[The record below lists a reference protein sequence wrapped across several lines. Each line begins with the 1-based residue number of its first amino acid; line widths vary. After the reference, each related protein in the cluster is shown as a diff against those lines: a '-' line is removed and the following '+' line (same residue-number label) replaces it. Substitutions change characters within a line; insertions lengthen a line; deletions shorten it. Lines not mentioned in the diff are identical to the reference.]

1 MDQIHRMFVRPEGA
15 HGELGADLME
25 RHGGAMVLEAVARLG
40 MKADDDVIE
49 IGFGPGLALEALA
62 RVVTLGHLTGVDP
75 SALMHRRA
83 GARNVEAIR
92 QGRLTLVKG
101 LAGALPFADAS
112 FDAALAIDNLH
123 FWPDRLAGLRELRRV
138 LRIGAP
144 FLCAFTPPS
153 GAMSAGLTDLF
164 MQAGWTDIALT
175 ESAAGFTIMGRN
187 PSD

>member
-15 HGELGADLME
+15 PGEAGADLME
-25 RHGGAMVLEAVARLG
+25 RHGSAMVLEAVARLG
-40 MKADDDVIE
+40 LKKDDDVIE

-62 RVVTLGHLTGVDP
+62 RVVTHGQLTGVDP

-83 GARNVEAIR
+83 GARNAQAIR
-92 QGRLTLVKG
+92 QGRLTLVEG
-101 LAGALPFADAS
+101 LAGALPFADAR

-138 LRIGAP
+138 LRVGAP

-153 GAMSAGLTDLF
+153 GGTRAGLTDLF
-164 MQAGWTDIALT
+164 TQAGWTDVALT
-175 ESAAGFTIMGRN
+175 DSAAGFTVMARK
-187 PSD
+187 PDD